1 MLSTLLRARRPFAN
15 SAIAIGSD
23 QVIAGVWL
31 PAGSILGDI
40 RGHVSLVSPT
50 EITLSQVVVCS
61 VEGWILPVDDPDSV
75 ATMNALWDSHVPK
88 DTTTFTLDLDEA
100 AADAAPFYEMGSIA
114 WEFLYNVGAAAKRIY
129 HRHDV
134 LSAVDS
140 VVLTRQ
146 DTETPFT
153 EQFFAGKRYAVK
165 VRGGGRITQPSL
177 AVFAVGS
184 PATTTTS
191 ATVAVSA
198 LVEHEWGRIKFIDHV
213 LEQALM
219 SSLGLTEVGAET
231 PWDEASDLM
240 KKYLDADMLEAN
252 AGTVIPTVWLASG
265 ELVFDVIVP
274 GRMRQKVL
282 TGGR

>member
-1 MLSTLLRARRPFAN
+1 MFAN

-31 PAGSILGDI
+31 PEGSILGDI
-40 RGHVSLVSPT
+40 RGHVSLMAPT
-50 EITLSQVVVCS
+50 EITLSQVAVCAI
-61 VEGWILPVDDPDSV
+61 EGWILPVDDPDTVS
-75 ATMNALWDSHVPK
+75 TMNALWDSHVPK
-88 DTTTFTLDLDEA
+88 DQTGFLLDLDEA
-100 AADAAPFYEMGSIA
+100 AADATPFYEAGAIS
-114 WEFLYNVGAAAKRIY
+114 WEFVYDVGGAAKRIF

-140 VVLTRQ
+140 FVLSRQ

-153 EQFFAGKRYAVK
+153 EQFFPGKRYEVK
-165 VRGGGRITQPSL
+165 VRGGGRMTQPSL
-177 AVFAVGS
+177 AVFAVAS
-184 PATTTTS
+184 PATTVTS
-191 ATVAVSA
+191 ATIPVGA
-198 LVEHEWGRIKFIDHV
+198 LLEDEWGRLKFIDHV
-213 LEQALM
+213 LEMALM

-231 PWDEASDLM
+231 PWDEASDLL
-240 KKYLDADMLEAN
+240 KKYLDPEMLEAN

-274 GRMRQKVL
+274 GRMSPPVL